1 MPESSVHKFGEWI
14 VNEDW
19 YSIGG
24 VLSATD
30 QSVMFE
36 QLINQKLNQFC
47 PKKEMKLGSQD
58 KPCITAELKKI
69 SIQKNR
75 EYNKKGKKGEI
86 SLTRGTIP
94 NQI

>member
-19 YSIGG
+19 DSISGG
-24 VLSATD
+24 LSATD

-47 PKKEMKLGSQD
+47 PEKEMKLWSQ
-58 KPCITAELKKI
+58 INLLL
-69 SIQKNR
+69 QQ
-75 EYNKKGKKGEI
+75 
-86 SLTRGTIP
+86 SLRK
-94 NQI
+94 